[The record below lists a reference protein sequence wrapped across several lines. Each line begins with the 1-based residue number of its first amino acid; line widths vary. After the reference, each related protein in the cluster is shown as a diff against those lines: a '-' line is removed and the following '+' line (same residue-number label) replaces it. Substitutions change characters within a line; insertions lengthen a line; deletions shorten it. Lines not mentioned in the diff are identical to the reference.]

1 MDMKGHL
8 TVVAA
13 LSIGF
18 GALGVFIALIVFV
31 AVVGAGVLSG
41 DPEAM
46 SITAIVGTSVAGF
59 LILIS
64 VPDIIAGIGLL
75 KRKSWARILALILAC
90 LDLILIPIGTIIGA
104 YCIWVLVHD
113 DTVKLFESA
122 ESVEQKA

>member
-1 MDMKGHL
+1 MDMKGHV

-18 GALGVFIALIVFV
+18 GALGVLIGLITFV
-31 AVVGAGVLSG
+31 IVAGAGFFTG
-41 DPEAM
+41 NPDTIAIT
-46 SITAIVGTSVAGF
+46 SIVAISIAGF
-59 LILIS
+59 LLIFS
-64 VPDIIAGIGLL
+64 LPDIIAGIGLL

>member
-8 TVVAA
+8 TIVAA

-18 GALGVFIALIVFV
+18 GALGVFIAIIIFV
-31 AVVGAGVLSG
+31 AVVGGGILSG

-46 SITAIVGTSVAGF
+46 TITAIVGTSVAGLIMF
-59 LILIS
+59 LS

-75 KRKSWARILALILAC
+75 KRKSWARVLALIIAC
-90 LDLILIPIGTIIGA
+90 IDLIFIPIGTIIGA

-113 DTVKLFESA
+113 DTVKLFE
-122 ESVEQKA
+122 KA

>member
-8 TVVAA
+8 TIVAA

-31 AVVGAGVLSG
+31 AVVGGGVLSG

-46 SITAIVGTSVAGF
+46 SITAIVGTAVSGF
-59 LILIS
+59 IALVS

-75 KRKSWARILALILAC
+75 KRKSWARILALIIAC
-90 LDLILIPIGTIIGA
+90 LDLIMIPIGTIIGA

-113 DTVKLFESA
+113 DTVKLFDKA
-122 ESVEQKA
+122 ESMAQSA

>member
-8 TVVAA
+8 TIVAA

-18 GALGVFIALIVFV
+18 GALGIFIAIIIFV
-31 AVVGAGVLSG
+31 AVVGGGILSG

-46 SITAIVGTSVAGF
+46 TITAIVGTSIAGF
-59 LILIS
+59 IALIS
-64 VPDIIAGIGLL
+64 IPDIIAGIGLL
-75 KRKSWARILALILAC
+75 KKKNWARILALIIAC
-90 LDLILIPIGTIIGA
+90 VDLIMIPIGTLIGA

-122 ESVEQKA
+122 EGVVPGA